1 MRYYFIDKVTEF
13 VPGEMARGVKNVTLT
28 DDVLHDHFPDYPVM
42 PGALIV
48 ESMAQLAGFFLE
60 MSLNEPGRPIRR
72 ALLAQIYNAK
82 FHEMAGPGDSLQITI
97 TPGSSLEGAA
107 QIEAEAAVGGKRV
120 ARATLTFVLK
130 EIPSERVN
138 EQRRYIY
145 SLWTRDLGRQLTI
158 L

>member
-1 MRYYFIDKVTEF
+1 
-13 VPGEMARGVKNVTLT
+13 
-28 DDVLHDHFPDYPVM
+28 
-42 PGALIV
+42 
-48 ESMAQLAGFFLE
+48 
-60 MSLNEPGRPIRR
+60 
-72 ALLAQIYNAK
+72 
-82 FHEMAGPGDSLQITI
+82 
-97 TPGSSLEGAA
+97 
-107 QIEAEAAVGGKRV
+107 VGGKRV